1 MQHVEK
7 RISNLPPSWC
17 FPWVNCGPL
26 PLANQSPCGRDY
38 GTDKQYRFSLAE
50 KLWGPSSNSLSDVT
64 GQLAIPSG
72 QQFLPH
78 ALFSLLITK
87 PVFYARSATD
97 SQDFKTVYRAA
108 HSRFG
113 YRFVFCFCFYKKSL
127 AWKARGR
134 RLPAMG
140 AQLLSPDFL
149 NSCRAI
155 MSIDSD
161 DLISLFFHCL
171 LFQSH
176 TLTCRLWVCRR
187 IE

>member
-1 MQHVEK
+1 MLSV
-7 RISNLPPSWC
+7 S
-17 FPWVNCGPL
+17 
-26 PLANQSPCGRDY
+26 
-38 GTDKQYRFSLAE
+38 
-50 KLWGPSSNSLSDVT
+50 KLWAAPACQSEPLWAGLWHR
-64 GQLAIPSG
+64 QAIPVFIGWKLVRSK
-72 QQFLPH
+72 QQLVEWRDGTARYPVRPTVFTACIIFPPH
-78 ALFSLLITK
+78 NE
-87 PVFYARSATD
+87 VFYARSATD